1 MMQLMTVLK
10 IAKAMWQVAL
20 VATSLLV
27 IILRQ
32 ILYVSVQQIHSGD
45 IIITQPRRQ
54 YVKYN
59 AKDIPPTF
67 QLIAVR
73 YTAGNYRIQDIH
85 LA

>member
-1 MMQLMTVLK
+1 MTVLK

-20 VATSLLV
+20 VAASLLV

-45 IIITQPRRQ
+45 IIKPQPRRQ

-59 AKDIPPTF
+59 AKDIPSAF

-73 YTAGNYRIQDIH
+73 YTAGDYRIQDIR